1 MSDHTPG
8 PWRFRKS
15 GVYGS
20 DECPQ
25 SLCLIN
31 QGKEN
36 CHMNGLLIAAA
47 PDMLAALKYVFSVI
61 EGAEGPN
68 RLDDGEIV
76 LWQDVAAKVES
87 AITKAEGGAE

>member
-1 MSDHTPG
+1 MSDHTLG
-8 PWRFRKS
+8 PWESKGGS
-15 GVYGS
+15 VYGS
-20 DECPQ
+20 DKCPR
-25 SLCLIN
+25 SLCML
-31 QGKEN
+31 
-36 CHMNGLLIAAA
+36 NGSKDQWVQNGHLIAAA
-47 PDMLAALKYVFSVI
+47 PDMLEALKYVFSVI